1 MFGVTIINNNNYIM
15 SAYTQILYQ
24 LVFSTKRRE
33 NTLTSEH
40 QELLYRY
47 IWGILKKQK
56 CYLYRINGTEN
67 HIHIITDIHPTV
79 ALSSLIKNIKLAS
92 SSFIK
97 KENIFPEFK
106 GWQEKYG
113 AFTYSYSEK
122 NKLIEY
128 VKNQKEHHR
137 VITFEEE
144 FVSLLKEHGVGFN
157 EKYLF

>member
-1 MFGVTIINNNNYIM
+1 
-15 SAYTQILYQ
+15 
-24 LVFSTKRRE
+24 
-33 NTLTSEH
+33 
-40 QELLYRY
+40 
-47 IWGILKKQK
+47 
-56 CYLYRINGTEN
+56 
-67 HIHIITDIHPTV
+67 
-79 ALSSLIKNIKLAS
+79 LSSLIKNIKLAS

-144 FVSLLKEHGVGFN
+144 FVSLLKEHGVVYN